1 MSDLRELY
9 QEIILDHG
17 KRPRNFRALAGA
29 DRRAEG
35 YNPLCGDK
43 VTVYVKLAD
52 GVVKDVAFEG
62 TGCVISTASASMMT
76 KSVKG
81 KTVAGVERLFE
92 QFHQM
97 IAGDSANPDSPDDLG
112 DLAVLAGVREFP
124 ARVKC
129 ASLSWHTLRAALKGE
144 PSGVSTE

>member
-17 KRPRNFRALAGA
+17 KRPRNFRALVGA

-43 VTVYVKLAD
+43 LTVYVKLAD
-52 GVVKDVAFEG
+52 GVVEDVAFEG

-81 KTVAGVERLFE
+81 RTVAGFERLFE

-97 IAGDSANPDSPDDLG
+97 IAGDSANPHSTDDLG

-124 ARVKC
+124 TRVKC
-129 ASLSWHTLRAALKGE
+129 ASLGWHTLRAALKGE
-144 PSGVSTE
+144 RSGVSTE

>member
-43 VTVYVKLAD
+43 VTVYVKLTD
-52 GVVKDVAFEG
+52 GVVEDAAFEG

-81 KTVAGVERLFE
+81 KTIEGVERLFDR
-92 QFHQM
+92 FHRM
-97 IAGDSANPDSPDDLG
+97 IAGESANSLDTEDLG
-112 DLAVLAGVREFP
+112 DLAVFAGVREFP
-124 ARVKC
+124 TRVKC

-144 PSGVSTE
+144 RSGVSTV